1 MTRFFNQSHWK
12 VKQCKA
18 NAQISFRHIKIK
30 NVPAR
35 LIKKVIFFFFVF
47 QKGDEPR
54 TRFARNVGDDNDD
67 DDEED
72 EDEGKTK
79 TRDHTITA
87 TLHNTS

>member
-1 MTRFFNQSHWK
+1 M
-12 VKQCKA
+12 
-18 NAQISFRHIKIK
+18 
-30 NVPAR
+30 
-35 LIKKVIFFFFVF
+35 F
-47 QKGDEPR
+47 QKGDEPL

-87 TLHNTS
+87 TLHSTT